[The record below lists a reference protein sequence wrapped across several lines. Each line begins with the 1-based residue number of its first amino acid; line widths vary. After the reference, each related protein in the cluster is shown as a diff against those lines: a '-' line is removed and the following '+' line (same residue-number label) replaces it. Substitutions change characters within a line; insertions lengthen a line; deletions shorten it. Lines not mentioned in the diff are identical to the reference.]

1 MAGWPL
7 VRPAMPTRLKAT
19 SRQRRQVAF
28 YRFSNLKA
36 RLAYI
41 VLPIFA
47 NANVGPC
54 ACGNACYYPLMTT
67 TYTITSSS
75 GAELGT
81 YDATTPRE
89 ALDEMA
95 MDAGYCSHKEA
106 CDVTG
111 ASETSWTT
119 DREAFRRHGY
129 ELLVLEASGT

>member
-1 MAGWPL
+1 
-7 VRPAMPTRLKAT
+7 
-19 SRQRRQVAF
+19 
-28 YRFSNLKA
+28 
-36 RLAYI
+36 
-41 VLPIFA
+41 
-47 NANVGPC
+47 
-54 ACGNACYYPLMTT
+54 MTT

-111 ASETSWTT
+111 ETSWTT
-119 DREAFRRHGY
+119 ERAAFRRLGY
-129 ELLVLEASGT
+129 ELLASEASNIASNA